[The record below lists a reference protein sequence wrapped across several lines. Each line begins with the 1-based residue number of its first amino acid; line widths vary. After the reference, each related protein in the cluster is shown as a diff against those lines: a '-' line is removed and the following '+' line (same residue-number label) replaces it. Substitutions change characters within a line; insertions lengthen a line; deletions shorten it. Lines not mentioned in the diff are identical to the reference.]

1 MSQRKAV
8 TKKKALAYRGA
19 DRAGKSRILDEL
31 VELTGWHRDYARA
44 ALREALVIKPVRP
57 RKPRARTYGEEL
69 LPALVRCWVLLR
81 APAGKIMA
89 PFMPVLVPLLRA
101 EGEITLTDAQA
112 DLLCGI
118 SAATI
123 DRMLKGERAN
133 MTLRGRSRTKPG
145 SLLKHQIPIRTFA
158 DWNDAEPGFV
168 EIDLVAHD
176 GGVAAGEYCYTLT
189 MTDIAT
195 GWTVNRSVPN
205 RARVWVIAAIDHAAS
220 QFPFPIRGID
230 SDNGSEFINGHLLAY
245 CEQREITF
253 TRGRSG
259 NKNDGCYVEQKNW
272 ARVRELVGYY
282 RYDTA
287 AELELLNEIWAADDA
302 FANYFLPSLKLATK
316 HRDGAKVV
324 KKYHQAATPH
334 HRARAH
340 PAIRKR
346 PVITMNARFKRLRLG
361 ALQRQTLEL
370 TGRLEALAQ
379 AKGRRHHEGESTPVT
394 ATG

>member
-1 MSQRKAV
+1 GIRGRNV
-8 TKKKALAYRGA
+8 TGVQTCALPI
-19 DRAGKSRILDEL
+19 S
-31 VELTGWHRDYARA
+31 RA

-168 EIDLVAHD
+168 EID
-176 GGVAAGEYCYTLT
+176 
-189 MTDIAT
+189 
-195 GWTVNRSVPN
+195 
-205 RARVWVIAAIDHAAS
+205 
-220 QFPFPIRGID
+220 
-230 SDNGSEFINGHLLAY
+230 
-245 CEQREITF
+245 
-253 TRGRSG
+253 
-259 NKNDGCYVEQKNW
+259 
-272 ARVRELVGYY
+272 
-282 RYDTA
+282 
-287 AELELLNEIWAADDA
+287 
-302 FANYFLPSLKLATK
+302 
-316 HRDGAKVV
+316 
-324 KKYHQAATPH
+324 
-334 HRARAH
+334 
-340 PAIRKR
+340 
-346 PVITMNARFKRLRLG
+346 
-361 ALQRQTLEL
+361 
-370 TGRLEALAQ
+370 
-379 AKGRRHHEGESTPVT
+379 
-394 ATG
+394 

>member
-19 DRAGKSRILDEL
+19 DREGKTRILDEL

-44 ALREALVIKPVRP
+44 ALRDALVIKAVRP
-57 RKPRARTYGEEL
+57 RKPRRRVYGNDL
-69 LPALVRCWVLLR
+69 LPALIRCWVLLR
-81 APAGKIMA
+81 APAGKI
-89 PFMPVLVPLLRA
+89 LVPLLRA
-101 EGEITLTDAQA
+101 EGEIDLTDAQA
-112 DLLCGI
+112 DLLAQI

-123 DRMLKGERAN
+123 DRMLADERQR

-145 SLLKHQIPIRTFA
+145 SLLKHQTPIRTFA
-158 DWNDAEPGFV
+158 DWNDAIPGFV

-205 RARVWVIAAIDHAAS
+205 KARVWVIQAIDHAAGM
-220 QFPFPIRGID
+220 FPFPIRGID
-230 SDNGSEFINGHLLAY
+230 SDNGSEFINHHLLHY
-245 CEQREITF
+245 CEQHQITF
-253 TRGRSG
+253 TRGRAG
-259 NKNDGCYVEQKNW
+259 KKNDGCYVEQKNW

-287 AELELLNEIWAADDA
+287 AELELLNQIWAADDA
-302 FANYFLPSLKLATK
+302 FANYFLPSLKLASK
-316 HRDGAKVV
+316 HREGAKVV

-334 HRARAH
+334 QGARAH
-340 PAIRKR
+340 PATRKR

-361 ALQRQTLEL
+361 ALQRQILDL
-370 TGRLEALAQ
+370 TGQLETLAQ
-379 AKGRRHHEGESTPVT
+379 AKGRRHHDEPTTTTTAT

>member
-8 TKKKALAYRGA
+8 TRKKALAYRGA
-19 DRAGKSRILDEL
+19 DRAGKTRILDEL

-44 ALREALVIKPVRP
+44 ALRQALVIRQARV
-57 RKPRARTYGEEL
+57 RKPRPRVYGDDL
-69 LPALVRCWVLLR
+69 LPGLIRCWVLLR

-101 EGEITLTDAQA
+101 EGEIKVTDEQA
-112 DLLCGI
+112 ELLAGI

-123 DRMLKGERAN
+123 DRMLAGERQR
-133 MTLRGRSRTKPG
+133 MRLRGRARTKPG

-158 DWNDAEPGFV
+158 DWDDAEPGFV

-205 RARVWVIAAIDHAAS
+205 RARKWVIEAIDHAAAM
-220 QFPFPIRGID
+220 FPFPIRGID
-230 SDNGSEFINGHLLAY
+230 SDNGSEFINHHLLSY

-259 NKNDGCYVEQKNW
+259 KKNDGCYVEQKNW

-282 RYDTA
+282 RYDTPG
-287 AELELLNEIWAADDA
+287 ELEVLNQIWDADDA
-302 FANYFLPSLKLATK
+302 FANYFLPSLKLASK

-334 HRARAH
+334 QRARAH
-340 PAIRKR
+340 PTIRKR

-361 ALQRQTLEL
+361 ALQREILDL

-379 AKGRRHHEGESTPVT
+379 AKGRTHHDQQARAGEL
-394 ATG
+394 TG